1 MDRLI
6 GIALFLIPCIPLLL
20 YPRYW
25 LAIWIALGLF
35 GLGMSDALFD
45 PDVDIAA
52 LLRKSATAGVYNLA
66 LLLTVVFG
74 RRLAWRLVRNSPKS
88 QSSRGRWNWRNLAS
102 D

>member
-6 GIALFLIPCIPLLL
+6 GIALFLVPCVPLLL

-25 LAIWIALGLF
+25 LAIWIAAGLF

-52 LLRKSATAGVYNLA
+52 LLRKSAVAGVYNLA
-66 LLLTVVFG
+66 LLLTVVFA
-74 RRLAWRLVRNSPKS
+74 RRLAWKLVKNSPKAP
-88 QSSRGRWNWRNLAS
+88 SSRGRWNWQKWAS